1 MICGSKAELIDRV
14 PTHARGN
21 LSARGVA
28 EHEDSPKSCDDDTS
42 SESRDSD
49 DSLIYVEEPFHV
61 MFEGSGVAVI
71 LPFCVGGSVKSNF
84 S

>member
-1 MICGSKAELIDRV
+1 MICGTKAELIDRV

-21 LSARGVA
+21 LSARGVV

-42 SESRDSD
+42 SESRYSD
-49 DSLIYVEEPFHV
+49 DPSIYVEEPFQV

-71 LPFCVGGSVKSNF
+71 LSLCVGSSVKTNF